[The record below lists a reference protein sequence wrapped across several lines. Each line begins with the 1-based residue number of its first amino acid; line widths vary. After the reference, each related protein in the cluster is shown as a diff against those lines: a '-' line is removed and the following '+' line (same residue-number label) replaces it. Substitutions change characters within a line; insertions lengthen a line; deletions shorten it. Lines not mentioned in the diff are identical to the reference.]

1 MGQAK
6 QRGTYEQRQAQGIQ
20 RKAEEHKRRVEQRE
34 NERVVRMQRDVGE
47 VAKQQPVRQRKSRQ
61 MLLASAATIAIASSL
76 SHGDT
81 DIQRVWENN
90 APPNRGS
97 R

>member
-20 RKAEEHKRRVEQRE
+20 RKAEQHKRWLEQRE
-34 NERVVRMQRDVGE
+34 NERVVRMQRDVDK
-47 VAKQQPVRQRKSRQ
+47 VAKMPPDEQQRRKSRQ
-61 MLLASAATIAIASSL
+61 VLLASAAAIASSL

-81 DIQRVWENN
+81 DIQRVW
-90 APPNRGS
+90 GS
-97 R
+97 K

>member
-20 RKAEEHKRRVEQRE
+20 RKAEEHKRWLEKREKEKVER
-34 NERVVRMQRDVGE
+34 
-47 VAKQQPVRQRKSRQ
+47 AVRQAAREARIPPKERRRSKSRQ
-61 MLLASAATIAIASSL
+61 VLLASAAAIASGL

-81 DIQRVWENN
+81 DIQRV
-90 APPNRGS
+90 RGS
-97 R
+97 K